1 MENRKEEDEVPSK
14 TNLELIH
21 REAKEYKLH
30 WVTMGE
36 AQQVKGDVKFCK
48 EPRGQS
54 LEIHRDAPE
63 SFPRY
68 LRRTSN

>member
-1 MENRKEEDEVPSK
+1 MRHRPSGHK
-14 TNLELIH
+14 
-21 REAKEYKLH
+21 RAVH

-63 SFPRY
+63 S
-68 LRRTSN
+68 LAQS